1 MTNSVPGVYMKITAY
16 FSTVLIMILS
26 STLLYAGSNF
36 IQIIPKELKGSD
48 IQFMQDKARIE
59 LDDKK
64 EGDTVNWYNEETSN
78 SGSVKLIRRF
88 EKDSSQCMEVMHK
101 VLLDT
106 NSDNFS
112 FKSTLCKD
120 PAGKWYSTQ

>member
-1 MTNSVPGVYMKITAY
+1 MKFAPF
-16 FSTVLIMILS
+16 FSTVLIATLG
-26 STLLYAGSNF
+26 STLLYAGSSF

-48 IQFMQDKARIE
+48 IQLMQDQARIE
-59 LDDKK
+59 LNDKK
-64 EGDTVNWYNEETSN
+64 EGGTVNWYNEETSN

-112 FKSTLCKD
+112 FKATLCKD
-120 PAGKWYSTQ
+120 SAGKWYNAQ